1 MNPVPQS
8 LADIEPHTVRALSA
22 WAATQ
27 LKRWAEEAGQRYVEV
42 DLSNLRNRKAALQAI
57 GTALALPQWYG
68 ANLDALYDCL
78 TDLMAGSEVRGYVF
92 LLKGFA
98 QTSARE
104 GLSVE
109 DRSELLDVFR
119 DAVTECVHND
129 QAPLRVFYV

>member
-1 MNPVPQS
+1 M
-8 LADIEPHTVRALSA
+8 
-22 WAATQ
+22 
-27 LKRWAEEAGQRYVEV
+27 QRYVEV
-42 DLSNLRNRKAALQAI
+42 DLSNLRHRKAALQAI
-57 GTALALPQWYG
+57 GSALALPHWYG

-78 TDLMAGSEVRGYVF
+78 TDLTAGPEVKGYVF

-98 QTSARE
+98 QIAPRE

-119 DAVTECVHND
+119 DAVAECAQNQ